1 MRRQLRVT
9 KVDGTDEAYL
19 HTKVIGTI
27 NNALAAAGQGDIVFA
42 EDLAEVVTFYLY
54 KKLGQRRV
62 NSNEIYSMI
71 KAVLAAT
78 GHEEAALALT
88 QHTFER
94 RLKRTRTEVLALNLS
109 DFADAQKLH
118 EMKQA
123 PDRSPWDKAHIVHDL
138 TSRFDVPYHMAR
150 AVASSVEE
158 RIFRMELTTVSLGL
172 IKQLVL
178 GEMAALFRAQ
188 QELGDAE
195 PPSPDESEDVQ
206 AEDIEEP
213 TSAAGA

>member
-1 MRRQLRVT
+1 MRRQLLVT

-27 NNALAAAGQGDIVFA
+27 NHALTAAGQGDMVFA

-54 KKLGQRRV
+54 KKLGRRRV

-88 QHTFER
+88 QYTLER
-94 RLKRTRTEVLALNLS
+94 RLKRTRTEVLALSLHEL
-109 DFADAQKLH
+109 ADAQKLH
-118 EMKQA
+118 KRRRPPA
-123 PDRSPWDKAHIVHDL
+123 RSPWDKAQIVRDL
-138 TSRFDVPYHMAR
+138 MRQSDVPYDMAR
-150 AVASSVEE
+150 AVASTVEE
-158 RIFRMELTTVSLGL
+158 RILRMEVTTVSLGL

-178 GEMAALFRAQ
+178 GELAAMLRAQ
-188 QELGDAE
+188 QELTA
-195 PPSPDESEDVQ
+195 DESPLP
-206 AEDIEEP
+206 AR
-213 TSAAGA
+213 S

>member
-27 NNALAAAGQGDIVFA
+27 NNALTAAGQGDMIFA

-54 KKLGQRRV
+54 NKLGRRRV

-78 GHEEAALALT
+78 GHEEAALALA

-94 RLKRTRTEVLALNLS
+94 RLKRTRTEVLALS
-109 DFADAQKLH
+109 MSEFADAEKLH
-118 EMKQA
+118 QMQQPPA
-123 PDRSPWDKAHIVHDL
+123 RTPWNKAHIVQDL
-138 TSRFDVPYHMAR
+138 TSRSEVPYHVAR
-150 AVASSVEE
+150 AVASAVEE
-158 RIFRMELTTVSLGL
+158 RIFRMEVTAVSLSL

-178 GEMAALFRAQ
+178 AEMAVLLGAQ
-188 QELGDAE
+188 QELAAGE
-195 PPSPDESEDVQ
+195 SSPPVESEKNTP
-206 AEDIEEP
+206 EDSKE
-213 TSAAGA
+213 TASV

>member
-1 MRRQLRVT
+1 V

-27 NNALAAAGQGDIVFA
+27 NNALTAAGQGDMVFA

-54 KKLGQRRV
+54 KKLRRRSV

-78 GHEEAALALT
+78 GHEEAALALA
-88 QHTFER
+88 QHTVER
-94 RLKRTRTEVLALNLS
+94 RLKRTRTEVLALEMS
-109 DFADAQKLH
+109 EFADAQKLH

-123 PDRSPWDKAHIVHDL
+123 PQCSPWDKAHIVRDL
-138 TSRFDVPYHMAR
+138 TERFGVPYHVAR
-150 AVASSVEE
+150 AVASAVEE
-158 RIFRMELTTVSLGL
+158 RVFRMEVTTVSLSL

-178 GEMAALFRAQ
+178 GEMAAMFRAQ
-188 QELGDAE
+188 QALGAAE
-195 PPSPDESEDVQ
+195 PPSPGEPGAKP

-213 TSAAGA
+213 TSAPGA